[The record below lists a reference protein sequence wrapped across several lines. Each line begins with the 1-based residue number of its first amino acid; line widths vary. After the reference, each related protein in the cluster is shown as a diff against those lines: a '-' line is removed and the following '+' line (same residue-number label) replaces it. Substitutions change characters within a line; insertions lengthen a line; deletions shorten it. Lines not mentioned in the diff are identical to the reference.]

1 MKFELINFFF
11 LKKKVEIS
19 YMTWYPVLFSYCYF
33 PKFVSTILLR
43 KKKKILLNILHRI
56 FV

>member
-1 MKFELINFFF
+1 MKFELINLFF

-33 PKFVSTILLR
+33 PKFVSTILLC
-43 KKKKILLNILHRI
+43 KKKKILLNILHRM
-56 FV
+56 VV